1 MNVKLLKRL
10 RKEAYKQIKIRYNI
24 NDTYSIINAYYD
36 RRYMFSI
43 DMCSLTEAKQKL
55 IIARRL
61 FIRRQVDALRSIK
74 LERFAKEVTKELN
87 KY

>member
-24 NDTYSIINAYYD
+24 NGTYSIINAYYD
-36 RRYMFSI
+36 RRYMFDI

-74 LERFAKEVTKELN
+74 LERFAKEVTKKLS